1 MNTVAQITDQLRAC
15 NFEHVRAVVEPDD
28 VMVLI
33 DYLEGQGFI
42 SAEAQAVLDAEAEAN
57 AAAAQAEA
65 EAQDASVEAKAAEE
79 PQ

>member
-42 SAEAQAVLDAEAEAN
+42 SAEAQAVLDTEAN
-57 AAAAQAEA
+57 AAAEAEA
-65 EAQDASVEAKAAEE
+65 EAQDAPVEAKAAEE